1 MNIFDILL
9 FVLVIAGIYIFL
21 QKRKKK
27 SPAKNGM
34 SDYNAL
40 RRAQC
45 SHDLHGVSIV
55 SFYYDSP
62 ASYADMEKDGSNV
75 GFDLVCEEKVN
86 EVVKSLKAG
95 GFTPTINALSCVDRV
110 IFYIIY

>member
-1 MNIFDILL
+1 MNLFDILL
-9 FVLVIAGIYIFL
+9 LVIVTAIAYFFL

-27 SPAKNGM
+27 FPAKPDGM
-34 SDYNAL
+34 SDHNAL
-40 RRAQC
+40 RRQC

-62 ASYADMEKDGSNV
+62 ASYADMEKDGSNT

-95 GFTPTINALSCVDRV
+95 GFTPAVNALSCVDRI